1 MRRRAV
7 ETEGGGSNRN
17 SLSIKKTERW
27 RETDTVNQRD
37 NEPEIEE
44 RRGGVALKALAICDE
59 ELEEQ

>member
-1 MRRRAV
+1 MAV
-7 ETEGGGSNRN
+7 ETEGGGSDRN
-17 SLSIKKTERW
+17 SLSIKKKKTERW

-44 RRGGVALKALAICDE
+44 RGGGVALKALAICDE